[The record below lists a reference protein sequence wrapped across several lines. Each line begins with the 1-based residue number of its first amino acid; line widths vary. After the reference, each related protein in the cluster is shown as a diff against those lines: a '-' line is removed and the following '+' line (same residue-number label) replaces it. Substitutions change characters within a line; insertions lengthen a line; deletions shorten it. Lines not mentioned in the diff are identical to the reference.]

1 MVNTNV
7 GRSNFKVDIAIGDN
21 AVNGNYSLGILL
33 DGYGYHNTQTT
44 RDREIVQPTVLKL
57 LNWKIMRIW
66 SVDWLINPQRVLSR
80 IECCLKEKQS
90 VEEPNKQAV
99 FDVSKEDI
107 VEIKRSLKDYIVYDS
122 DNVFSMT
129 DTQLSHE
136 ILACEQP
143 MTLMYLCRKLCSL
156 RGMPRVTPTII
167 STVSDIVNTSLYK
180 QQIGS
185 TTIVWNSKENADSFI
200 GYRKNN
206 GREITDIPLIEIMN
220 AIKDSVME
228 QFSIKTDALTLIV
241 AKQLGFTR
249 RGVKVDQAIKEALE
263 ILKSNNEIIE
273 KEGMLHLAD

>member
-1 MVNTNV
+1 
-7 GRSNFKVDIAIGDN
+7 
-21 AVNGNYSLGILL
+21 
-33 DGYGYHNTQTT
+33 
-44 RDREIVQPTVLKL
+44 
-57 LNWKIMRIW
+57 MRIW

-80 IECCLKEKQS
+80 IESYLKDKQS

-107 VEIKRSLKDYIVYDS
+107 VEIRRSLKDYIVYES

-136 ILACEQP
+136 ILACDQP
-143 MTLMYLCRKLCSL
+143 MTLMYLFRKLCSL

-185 TTIVWNSKENADSFI
+185 TTIVWNSKEDADSFT

-206 GREITDIPLIEIMN
+206 GREITEIPLIEIMN